1 MRRSITLAVVA
12 AMLLV
17 TPAAFALHAVDPND
31 VKGGI
36 DIADSEVKIRQIS
49 PGVFR
54 MRLIAIRYD
63 EAFDFSEG
71 KGSVYWQLDT
81 RGDGR
86 ADYEAYVF
94 GDPKAVPAADVFCLF
109 KSLRGPHEEYV
120 KALVNENV
128 ALCGFPKRFVKITK
142 DIRWRLAGRLEG
154 VIDRAP
160 NVGWYGG

>member
-12 AMLLV
+12 AMLLT
-17 TPAAFALHAVDPND
+17 TPAALALHAVDPND

-36 DIADSEVKIRQIS
+36 DIADSEVKIREID

-54 MRLIAIRYD
+54 MRLVATRYD
-63 EAFDFSEG
+63 KAFDFSEG

-81 RGDGR
+81 RGDGA
-86 ADYEAYVF
+86 ADYEAFVF
-94 GDPKAVPAADVFCLF
+94 GDPEAVPAADAFCLF
-109 KSLRGPHEEYV
+109 KSLREPHKEFV
-120 KALVNENV
+120 KVLVQENV

-160 NVGWYGG
+160 NRGWYGG